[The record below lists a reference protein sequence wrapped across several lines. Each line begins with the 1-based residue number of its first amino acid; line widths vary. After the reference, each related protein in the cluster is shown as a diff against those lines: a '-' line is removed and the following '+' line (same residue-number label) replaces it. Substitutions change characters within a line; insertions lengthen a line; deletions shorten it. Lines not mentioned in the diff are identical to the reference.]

1 MEIDLKKL
9 KKRDIKEFEKLFNIY
24 INRVYSVVYRIIKD
38 HHYSEDITMIVLNKV
53 WENIIF
59 FREES
64 KLSTWIYRIAY
75 NTALEFK
82 RSEKIEF
89 SDLNEDIKV
98 EYNPVE
104 KMDYEEKIN
113 IIKRELQ
120 KIPEKYSVAITLHYI
135 DDMSYNDISEI
146 MGIDI
151 SDVKNYI
158 HRGKDML
165 KKAIE
170 RRKNGI

>member
-9 KKRDIKEFEKLFNIY
+9 KKRDIKEFEKLYNIY